1 MTYAQICES
10 VARLRRQYGDS
21 DPARLCR
28 EMGIQLLYQP
38 LGSHPGAIKG
48 YFIVCKRIKAITV
61 NMDLPPVMQR
71 IITAHELG
79 HAVYHKGRHAQAFH
93 DVVLFDQTSE
103 LEKEANLFAAELLL
117 TDEEVVG
124 VLNQDMTFYS
134 AASQLQVPM
143 ELLDFK
149 FRIMKWKGYKLIEP
163 PEAVSSTFLKNMG
176 VPRNEYGEDG
186 FA

>member
-1 MTYAQICES
+1 
-10 VARLRRQYGDS
+10 
-21 DPARLCR
+21 
-28 EMGIQLLYQP
+28 MGIRLLYQP

-48 YFIVCKRIKAITV
+48 YFIIYKRIRAITV
-61 NMDLPPVMQR
+61 NMDLPPEMQR

-79 HAVYHKGRHAQAFH
+79 HAVHHKGSRAQAFH
-93 DVVLFDQTSE
+93 DVVLFDQTSA

-117 TDEEVVG
+117 TDEAVVD

-163 PEAVSSTFLKNMG
+163 PEAASSTFLKNMG
-176 VPRNEYGEDG
+176 VPQDGYSEDG
-186 FA
+186 FT